1 MTMSR
6 REALKAGAGA
16 TVALGASGHSA
27 GLLAQ
32 SGSQSG
38 SLIKKAIPSTGEMI
52 TPVGIGTNRY
62 SVETEADRAPLRD
75 TMARFVELGGQ
86 VMDTAAVYGNS
97 EQVIGDLSTEL
108 GIRDDLFLVTKTDIR
123 GQIQGEEGLQM
134 AFDKLQTDMID
145 GFLVHNFANT
155 ASELA
160 VLREWRADGRIRYIG
175 ASTSDDRQHQDMINL
190 LETEEVT
197 LIQINYSL
205 GDRES
210 AERVL
215 PLAADKGVA
224 VMLNVPFGGGFGQS
238 LFDAV
243 EGVELPD
250 FAADFGAESWGQFF
264 LKYSISHPAVTV
276 AIPGT
281 RQVRHVND
289 NIGAAMG
296 RLLEPAERLR
306 MEQWFDSL

>member
-6 REALKAGAGA
+6 RQAIKAGAGA
-16 TVALGASGHSA
+16 AVALGASAQASN
-27 GLLAQ
+27 LFAQ
-32 SGSQSG
+32 SGT
-38 SLIKKAIPSTGEMI
+38 LIKKAIPSTGELI

-62 SVETEADRAPLRD
+62 GVGDSEEDRAPLRD

-86 VMDTAAVYGNS
+86 VMDTAAVYGSS
-97 EQVIGDLSTEL
+97 EQVIGDLAAEL

-123 GQIQGEEGLQM
+123 GQVQGVEGLQM
-134 AFDKLQTDMID
+134 AFDKLQTDVID

-160 VLREWRADGRIRYIG
+160 VMREWRAAGKIRYIG
-175 ASTSDDRQHQDMINL
+175 ASTSDDRQHEQMIDL
-190 LETEEVT
+190 LDSEEVT

-210 AERVL
+210 ADRVL

-224 VMLNVPFGGGFGQS
+224 VMLNVPFGGSFGTS

-243 EGVELPD
+243 EGMELPD
-250 FAADFGAESWGQFF
+250 FAADFGAQSWGQLF

-281 RQVRHVND
+281 RQVRHVED

-296 RLLEPAERLR
+296 RLLEPSERRR
-306 MEQWFDSL
+306 MEQWFDSI

>member
-6 REALKAGAGA
+6 RRALKASAGA
-16 TVALGASGHSA
+16 AVALGTAANAPS
-27 GLLAQ
+27 LFAQ
-32 SGSQSG
+32 TGI
-38 SLIKKAIPSTGEMI
+38 LIKKAIPSTGEMI

-62 SVETEADRAPLRD
+62 GVTTEEDRAPLRD

-86 VMDTAAVYGNS
+86 VMDTAAVYGTS
-97 EQVIGDLSTEL
+97 EQVIGDLSQEL

-123 GQIQGEEGLQM
+123 GNVQGEEGLRM

-160 VLREWRADGRIRYIG
+160 VMREWRAEGKIRYIG
-175 ASTSDDRQHQDMINL
+175 ASTSDDSQHQQMIDL
-190 LETEEVT
+190 LENEEVT

-210 AERVL
+210 ADRVL

-224 VMLNVPFGGGFGQS
+224 VMLNVPFGGGVGGS

-243 EGVELPD
+243 EGQELPD
-250 FAADFGAESWGQFF
+250 FAADFGADSWGQFF

-296 RLLEPAERLR
+296 RLLEPAERYR
-306 MEQWFDSL
+306 MEQWFDNL